1 MKFKDTFK
9 IGGKEF
15 SSRLI
20 MGTALYPNQLILKN
34 SLEAS
39 ETQIVTVSIRRFDVG
54 SNKDLLKVIRKNF
67 FILPN
72 TAGCYSAKEAILTAE
87 LGREALKTD
96 WVKLEIIGDDQTLLP
111 DSVELLKCTNELVKK
126 GFKVLAYCS
135 DDPIIC
141 KKLEDLGCC
150 AVMPLISPI
159 GSALG
164 IRNEHNL
171 ELIKENCKCNLIVD
185 AGIGKPSDAAR
196 VMEMGFDGVLL
207 NSSVARALDPIEMAK
222 AMKLAVIAGRKGYLS
237 GLIEKDRYAKQ
248 TTMDEGKISNF

>member
-1 MKFKDTFK
+1 MRRGIKQKFNTTKTMQDLQAYYQSEFANFWAK
-9 IGGKEF
+9 SFPKE
-15 SSRLI
+15 SC
-20 MGTALYPNQLILKN
+20 PP
-34 SLEAS
+34 
-39 ETQIVTVSIRRFDVG
+39 
-54 SNKDLLKVIRKNF
+54 
-67 FILPN
+67 LP
-72 TAGCYSAKEAILTAE
+72 
-87 LGREALKTD
+87 
-96 WVKLEIIGDDQTLLP
+96 
-111 DSVELLKCTNELVKK
+111 
-126 GFKVLAYCS
+126 
-135 DDPIIC
+135 

-222 AMKLAVIAGRKGYLS
+222 AMKFAVIAGRKGYLS

>member
-1 MKFKDTFK
+1 
-9 IGGKEF
+9 
-15 SSRLI
+15 
-20 MGTALYPNQLILKN
+20 
-34 SLEAS
+34 
-39 ETQIVTVSIRRFDVG
+39 
-54 SNKDLLKVIRKNF
+54 
-67 FILPN
+67 
-72 TAGCYSAKEAILTAE
+72 
-87 LGREALKTD
+87 
-96 WVKLEIIGDDQTLLP
+96 
-111 DSVELLKCTNELVKK
+111 
-126 GFKVLAYCS
+126 
-135 DDPIIC
+135 
-141 KKLEDLGCC
+141 
-150 AVMPLISPI
+150 MPLISPI